1 MITRSAQRTLRITHA
16 DLQPPQKSIDREN
29 SRSLLGRL
37 QNRRLEYV
45 RGGYKRV
52 RKFGARQIIIK
63 PTCNETTKLARAHP
77 QRVFAFYIK
86 EL

>member
-1 MITRSAQRTLRITHA
+1 MIIRSAQRTLHIARA

-29 SRSLLGRL
+29 SRSLLERL
-37 QNRRLEYV
+37 QNRRFEYV
-45 RGGYKRV
+45 RGDSKRV

-77 QRVFAFYIK
+77 QRISAFYIK
-86 EL
+86 ES